1 MLSTAITDYPTIY
14 RFDVQAYRQLAEVG
28 AIAAEKRLEL
38 IDGTILEMSPIGTK
52 HQACVARLTQYF
64 VRALADRAVIWPQ
77 NSIELNPRSQPQP
90 DLALLQPRS
99 DFYGDRY
106 PQPDDVLLV
115 VEVADSTVQFDREVK
130 VPLYGTAGIVEMW
143 LVDLTR
149 GWVEVYRDP
158 SSQGYRTKQTFQAE
172 AELTSL
178 AFPDCRLTIAE
189 CVGTI
194 VKSPTA

>member
-1 MLSTAITDYPTIY
+1 MLPAATTDYPTIY

-28 AIAAEKRLEL
+28 AIAPEKRLEL

-52 HQACVARLTQYF
+52 HQACVARLNQYF
-64 VRALADRAVIWPQ
+64 ITALADRAVIWPQ
-77 NSIELNPRSQPQP
+77 NSIELNQRSQPQP

-106 PQPDDVLLV
+106 PDPEDVLLV
-115 VEVADSTVQFDREVK
+115 VEVADTTIQFDREVK
-130 VPLYGTAGIVEMW
+130 VPLYGTAGIVEIW

-158 SSQGYRTKQTFQAE
+158 SSQGYRTKRTFQTE
-172 AELTSL
+172 EEVTPL
-178 AFPDCRLTIAE
+178 AFPDCQLAVAE
-189 CVGTI
+189 VIG
-194 VKSPTA
+194 